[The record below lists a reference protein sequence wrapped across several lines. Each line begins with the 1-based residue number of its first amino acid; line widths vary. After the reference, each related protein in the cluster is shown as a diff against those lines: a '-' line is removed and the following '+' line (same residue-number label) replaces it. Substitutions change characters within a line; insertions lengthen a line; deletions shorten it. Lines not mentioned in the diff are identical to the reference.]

1 MISKR
6 LTLIIQDI
14 PTCDTNKVKVFS
26 YLIIQIP
33 VNVRCCSERSEESQ
47 AKKAPTCESQGFCCC
62 MSYVS
67 YSHSIVADGFGDM
80 S

>member
-47 AKKAPTCESQGFCCC
+47 AKKPQLVKVRAFAVVCLMFLIPTRF
-62 MSYVS
+62 
-67 YSHSIVADGFGDM
+67 
-80 S
+80 